1 MKIKIYAQETFTTTV
16 TRSSIVINTEDYPE
30 LEGMNEDE
38 ISDYIDNNVWDMKPT
53 DDGVYSSLGE
63 ELSDSDIEYDD
74 ITDDSTE
81 FYVEEV

>member
-30 LEGMNEDE
+30 LEGMNENE

-53 DDGVYSSLGE
+53 SDGVYSSLGE
-63 ELSDSDIEYDD
+63 ELSETDIDYDD
-74 ITDDSTE
+74 INDDSTE

>member
-1 MKIKIYAQETFTTTV
+1 
-16 TRSSIVINTEDYPE
+16 VINTEDYPE
-30 LEGMNEDE
+30 LEGMNENE

-53 DDGVYSSLGE
+53 NDGVYSSLGE
-63 ELSDSDIEYDD
+63 ELSETDIDYDD

>member
-30 LEGMNEDE
+30 LEGMNENE

-53 DDGVYSSLGE
+53 SDGVYSSLGE
-63 ELSDSDIEYDD
+63 ELS
-74 ITDDSTE
+74 
-81 FYVEEV
+81 